1 MYLLNIKIK
10 FFIFLVFIY
19 NLFEYIIQSLLLILS
34 NLAFDRIYFFMH
46 KEPLPSKF
54 CPLPNPSFPTVR
66 KCHDVV
72 MGKDC
77 TDVLFRKEKEK

>member
-46 KEPLPSKF
+46 KKTPY
-54 CPLPNPSFPTVR
+54 LPNF
-66 KCHDVV
+66 
-72 MGKDC
+72 
-77 TDVLFRKEKEK
+77 VLYLTQVFLL